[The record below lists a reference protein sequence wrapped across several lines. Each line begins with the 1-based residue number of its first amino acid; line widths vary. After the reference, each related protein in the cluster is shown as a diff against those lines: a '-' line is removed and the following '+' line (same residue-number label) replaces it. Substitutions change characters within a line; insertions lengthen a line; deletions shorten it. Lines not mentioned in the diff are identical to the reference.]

1 MTALFTL
8 SILFLSITAFFV
20 YSGFKYT
27 RMISNIFLSLVY
39 KPSLEVSRST
49 RGEKIS
55 ILDSSD
61 HEIGALLIKREPTTK
76 APATT
81 ASGACL
87 PAGRGEEFQ
96 NKVVIFCHESGGSKE
111 SWEKY
116 AYFLPELGY
125 SVLSVDIWNRANEAS
140 ENTLSQWPTDE
151 ATEKLVMVIR
161 WAKKA
166 FKPDAFIALFGV
178 SNGADIALAA
188 SFKEASVRVV
198 VADGLFSMK
207 EIFRDYIRKWAPI
220 LVKPN
225 LFGQN
230 YPDFMV
236 NIFTNL
242 GFWYSQKKSKK
253 SFIDVEKLLKQ
264 KHAPLL
270 MIHGAMDDY
279 VPETH
284 QAHLEKINHNRF
296 VVQRFV
302 VPKAGHNQAVFL
314 GRETYEK
321 QIAQFL
327 EKIYAPIQS

>member
-1 MTALFTL
+1 
-8 SILFLSITAFFV
+8 
-20 YSGFKYT
+20 
-27 RMISNIFLSLVY
+27 MISNIFLSLIY
-39 KPSLEVSRST
+39 KPSLEVSKPT

-61 HEIGALLIKREPTTK
+61 HEIEALLIKREP
-76 APATT
+76 ATT
-81 ASGACL
+81 ASGAYL

-96 NKVVIFCHESGGSKE
+96 NKVVIFCHESSGSKE

-125 SVLSVDIWNRANEAS
+125 SVLSVDIWNKANEAS
-140 ENTLSQWPTDE
+140 ENALSQWPTDE

-161 WAKKA
+161 WVKRA
-166 FKPDAFIALFGV
+166 FKPDTSIILFGV

-188 SFKEASVRVV
+188 SSRDPSVRAV

-207 EIFRDYIRKWAPI
+207 EIFRDYIRKWGPI
-220 LVKPN
+220 LAKPN

-230 YPDFMV
+230 YPDFVV

-270 MIHGAMDDY
+270 MIHGAVDDY
-279 VPETH
+279 IPETH

-296 VVQRFV
+296 IVERLVI
-302 VPKAGHNQAVFL
+302 PKAGHNQAVFL